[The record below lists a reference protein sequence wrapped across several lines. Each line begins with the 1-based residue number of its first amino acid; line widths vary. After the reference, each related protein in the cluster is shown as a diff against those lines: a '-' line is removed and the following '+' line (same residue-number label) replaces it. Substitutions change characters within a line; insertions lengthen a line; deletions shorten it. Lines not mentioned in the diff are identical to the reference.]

1 MVERINRLLARHRPQ
16 AKISPHEDS
25 DWHVHIA
32 DDRARSPPSSPSALL
47 GLARAFLDL
56 GADRFGSGAVPR
68 CRGVFIDTRATARSA
83 TAPTAA
89 PAGPTSPP
97 TASVSRP
104 SPDDRVASTGGRGVT
119 WMAQHSRDLSRVPYE
134 RLGPCT
140 PSASTRSIGPS
151 PPGRPCRR
159 IGIMFVT
166 RRTRRCRSRRC
177 RGSGRSRWRGDPTG
191 RSGREGEHPQAAGLG
206 LALLF
211 VSPRPWRPGSGGP
224 GNAGATSRGRRRQL
238 HRSPPRP
245 AVQGPSRRRR
255 TPRWPRRPRC

>member
-1 MVERINRLLARHRPQ
+1 VDFESYARFGIDLVSSEPDELE
-16 AKISPHEDS
+16 SGDPL
-25 DWHVHIA
+25 
-32 DDRARSPPSSPSALL
+32 RSLD
-47 GLARAFLDL
+47 GLRAFL
-56 GADRFGSGAVPR
+56 GPAV
-68 CRGVFIDTRATARSA
+68 
-83 TAPTAA
+83 
-89 PAGPTSPP
+89 AGPCEEAGDLAPLVRLRSELRAVFDHAAEGPP

-104 SPDDRVASTGGRGVT
+104 SPNDRGASTGGRGVT
-119 WMAQHSRDLSRVPYE
+119 RMAQHSRGLSRVPYE
-134 RLGPCT
+134 RLGPYT
-140 PSASTRSIGPS
+140 PLASTRSIGPS

-159 IGIMFVT
+159 IGNMFVT

-177 RGSGRSRWRGDPTG
+177 RGSGRSRWRGDPTE

-224 GNAGATSRGRRRQL
+224 GNAGATSTGRRPQL

-255 TPRWPRRPRC
+255 TPRWPRRPTC